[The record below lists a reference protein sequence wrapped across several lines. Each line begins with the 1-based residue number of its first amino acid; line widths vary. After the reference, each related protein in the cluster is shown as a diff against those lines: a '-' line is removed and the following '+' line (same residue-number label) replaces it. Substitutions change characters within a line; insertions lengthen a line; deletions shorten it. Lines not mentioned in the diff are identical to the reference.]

1 MNVIFLI
8 ALILGIATFIVG
20 FQITKLPQPD
30 PSIIK
35 AGEWLEKAEAAYGE
49 ENPKTIPFL
58 YDLGKNI
65 IQHQKNYGVA
75 FSYIERAFV
84 IMNRQGD
91 PESLE
96 MAEALQR
103 TGECLLFMNNIP
115 LAEERVSKA
124 LAIRRAKLGDDHPMT
139 GQCWAAVTMLELLK
153 AQPGIQ
159 PVMLRSILSVN
170 PMRPS
175 AMPPAARESAEKTLV
190 CIDRARKEVWGTVS
204 QPETAFGYDAAWN
217 AFATCDPLYD
227 ALMSAIAALKDSPMV
242 PGAASPQKCFVA
254 TAVYGS
260 PDCPQ
265 VVSFRRFRDQRL
277 SATVLG
283 RAFISFYG
291 VAGPIAAQLVE
302 NRPVARKLCRMIL
315 DPFARSLGR
324 G

>member
-1 MNVIFLI
+1 MNVIFLV
-8 ALILGIATFIVG
+8 ALILGITTFIVG

-30 PSIIK
+30 SSIIK

-49 ENPKTIPFL
+49 DSPKTIPFL
-58 YDLGKNI
+58 YDLGKKI

-75 FSYIERAFV
+75 FSYIERAFA
-84 IMNRQGD
+84 IRNRQGD

-124 LAIRRAKLGDDHPMT
+124 LAIRRAKLGDNHPMT
-139 GQCWAAVTMLELLK
+139 GQCWAVKTMMELVK

-170 PMRPS
+170 PLLPAAMPS
-175 AMPPAARESAEKTLV
+175 AAKECAEKTLV

-217 AFATCDPLYD
+217 AFATCDPSYD
-227 ALMSAIAALKDSPMV
+227 DLMSAISALKEV
-242 PGAASPQKCFVA
+242 PLFQGAGSPQKCFVA

-265 VVSFRRFRDQRL
+265 VVSLRRFRDRRL

-315 DPFARSLGR
+315 DPLARSLGR